1 MDTLSSKIISPPPPA
16 SPPIPD
22 AFESILSLDYV
33 NGLDFDE
40 YQRQSTPPPNS
51 PTAMCHNET
60 VVIQA
65 FKKVYDLF
73 SVKPKKNRK
82 IDFQQSRQVL
92 FFLLQS
98 VNPWNTPQILDI
110 LLTPTNREEQNM
122 VKLELI
128 SFLTTNWS
136 QALRP
141 QLFRVIQHVSDIM
154 LHDLYGRLPY
164 YISNGQRHR

>member
-51 PTAMCHNET
+51 PTAICHNET

-73 SVKPKKNRK
+73 RLSQKKIVKSTFNNPVK
-82 IDFQQSRQVL
+82 S
-92 FFLLQS
+92 FFSFYSQLTLG
-98 VNPWNTPQILDI
+98 TPLKSW
-110 LLTPTNREEQNM
+110 T
-122 VKLELI
+122 
-128 SFLTTNWS
+128 S
-136 QALRP
+136 
-141 QLFRVIQHVSDIM
+141 
-154 LHDLYGRLPY
+154 Y
-164 YISNGQRHR
+164 